1 MVVGEFTQETTLAVI
16 GGGAGGYAAALRAAE
31 LDVPTIVIDPQ
42 GACPHLTWLASKT
55 VADAAMLSVAADHAA
70 GYGLVFEDRRLNL
83 SQLQQWIEQVS
94 DVLTTQLE
102 RSCTERGVE
111 LIRGLAEFTGPRQ
124 LTIHNG
130 AGARIRFKH
139 AIIATGSSALP
150 PPGGWR
156 ESSCVTGPGGV
167 LRVDRLPKTMLV
179 IGGESAALET
189 ASAFAGLGSRV
200 TLVAPGERLLEEA
213 DLDLLRQLER
223 ALNRRLEHISL
234 ATTVTAMHESSDSV
248 EVELAGPP
256 ADAGTARFEHIVVA
270 LGARPRTEKLC
281 LAKAKIDT
289 GPDGQ
294 ILVDEQLRT
303 SNRRVLAVGDVLGG
317 PTRANLAMH
326 QGRAAAEIVS
336 GLDIV
341 FEPRAVP
348 GVIFTDPP
356 LAWCGLTESQAI
368 AQGIAH
374 EVYRAD
380 WSASGRALSLAQ
392 TDGLT
397 KLIVEPESELV
408 LGMGIAGASA
418 PEMISQGVLA
428 VEMGAVID
436 DLAAIIHAHPSLS
449 ELIAQAARQK
459 KC

>member
-1 MVVGEFTQETTLAVI
+1 MVVGQFTQETMLVVI
-16 GGGAGGYAAALRAAE
+16 GGGAGGYAAALRASE
-31 LDVPTIVIDPQ
+31 LDVPTIIVDPQ

-83 SQLQQWIEQVS
+83 SQLQQWTEQVG
-94 DVLTTQLE
+94 DALTTQLE

-124 LTIHNG
+124 LAIHNG

-156 ESSCVTGPGGV
+156 ESSSVTGPGGV

-200 TLVAPGERLLEEA
+200 SLAAPGERLLEA
-213 DLDLLRQLER
+213 CDLDLLRQLER
-223 ALNRRLEHISL
+223 ALNRRLDGISL
-234 ATTVTAMHESSDSV
+234 STTVTAMHESSDGV
-248 EVELAGPP
+248 EVELAGPM
-256 ADAGTARFEHIVVA
+256 ADSGAAARFEHVVVA
-270 LGARPRTEKLC
+270 LGARPRTEKLN
-281 LAKAKIDT
+281 LAKARIET
-289 GPDGQ
+289 GQDGS

-303 SNRRVLAVGDVLGG
+303 SNRRVLAVGDVIGG
-317 PTRANLAMH
+317 PTRANLAIH
-326 QGRAAAEIVS
+326 QGRAAAEIIA
-336 GLDIV
+336 GLDVV

-348 GVIFTDPP
+348 AVIFTDPP
-356 LAWCGLTESQAI
+356 LAWCGLTETQAV
-368 AQGIAH
+368 AQGVAH
-374 EVYRAD
+374 VVYRAD
-380 WSASGRALSLAQ
+380 WSASGRAISLAQ
-392 TDGLT
+392 ADGLT
-397 KLIVEPESELV
+397 KLIADPESGLV
-408 LGMGIAGASA
+408 LGMGIAGAAA
-418 PEMISQGVLA
+418 PEMIGQGALA

-436 DLAAIIHAHPSLS
+436 DLAAIVHAHPTLS

-459 KC
+459 K

>member
-83 SQLQQWIEQVS
+83 SQLQQWTEQVS
-94 DVLTTQLE
+94 DGLTTQLE

-156 ESSCVTGPGGV
+156 ESSSVTGPGGV

-200 TLVAPGERLLEEA
+200 SLFAPGERLLEA
-213 DLDLLRQLER
+213 CDLDLLRVLER
-223 ALNRRLEHISL
+223 ALNRRLDGISL
-234 ATTVTAMHESSDSV
+234 ATTVTAMHESSEGV
-248 EVELAGPP
+248 EVELSGPR
-256 ADAGTARFEHIVVA
+256 ADSGAVRFEHVVVA
-270 LGARPRTEKLC
+270 LGARPRTQKLN
-281 LAKAKIDT
+281 LAKAKIET
-289 GPDGQ
+289 AQDGS

-303 SNRRVLAVGDVLGG
+303 SNRRVLAVGDVTGG
-317 PTRANLAMH
+317 PTRANLAIH
-326 QGRAAAEIVS
+326 QGRAAAEIVA
-336 GLDIV
+336 GLDVV

-348 GVIFTDPP
+348 GVLFTDPP
-356 LAWCGLTESQAI
+356 LAWCGLTESQAV
-368 AQGIAH
+368 AQGVAH

-380 WSASGRALSLAQ
+380 WSASSRAVSLAQ
-392 TDGLT
+392 SDGLT
-397 KLIVEPESELV
+397 KLIVDPESGLV
-408 LGMGIAGASA
+408 LGMGIAGAAA
-418 PEMISQGVLA
+418 PEMIGQGALA

-436 DLAAIIHAHPSLS
+436 DLAAIVHAHPSLS
-449 ELIAQAARQK
+449 ELIAQAARQQK
-459 KC
+459 